1 MVAGSVGI
9 RVTVEDS
16 NDVLYTVQAVS
27 DWFIF
32 EVKGDKT
39 QQENKDDI
47 EEKKERAKKWAAL
60 MELAHTKRE
69 EKPLK
74 MKTKIS
80 GFRVSNGGRNR
91 NKPKNR

>member
-80 GFRVSNGGRNR
+80 GFRVSNGGRSR